1 MSNKERDYLVAINEE
16 LTEIWLQTQKDIAN
30 MEKDNTQYYI
40 KQGYYSGISFA
51 QGKLEKFLDEN
62 K

>member
-1 MSNKERDYLVAINEE
+1 MTNKEREGLVVINEE
-16 LTEIWLQTQKDIAN
+16 LKEIWLQTQKDIADMKKN
-30 MEKDNTQYYI
+30 NTQYYV